1 MSRKRVVIELSPT
14 RLQVAVVRGRRVVAR
29 ETARLTPP
37 AQGLAWA
44 SRLESLRPA
53 LASMTETLRCKGAQA
68 TVLYRSPTASC
79 GIFSCNSAA
88 GKAASLHAARLALAD
103 STEFSLESNPH
114 ELVRVCVDRPQVI
127 DKAAAA
133 PVSQIHTL
141 GFADTDVT
149 VMTLAQ
155 WLETAGL
162 TLGEAIP
169 LDAVGLAECV
179 VDALAASRKDKTGV
193 AMTLHIG
200 EHASMLA
207 GATAGRVRFV
217 RQVSLGVESFI
228 EAMVS
233 ASRQGSGHMDPAAAD
248 ELLHRVGVSISDE
261 ADEESPDHA
270 AGESMLMLLQPV
282 LQRLGIEIKQ
292 SLRFGVEAEER
303 EKTSLTI
310 TGPGGRIPR
319 LAEVIAKQ
327 CGARTP
333 EATLAR
339 DPGVSGTSATWLE
352 GPMTVQGFLPRA
364 HTERLDAS
372 HIRHALWVG
381 AASTALL
388 IGYDAWSTAM
398 DLQQEEINVASLRQ
412 RLEIAKPAADLN
424 KRLRALQTAVVDARA
439 ARDARYRNL
448 TDGVAILASLSVS
461 TPSNIKLSHV
471 NIAAEGEMP
480 ACHVT
485 GHALGSDTVDPDASL
500 RFYVDSLSAVP
511 LVAST
516 RMGATRRGADSTGVP
531 MQTFDLSL
539 MLHTIPMGPAPAKVA
554 VVDKE
559 GPK

>member
-37 AQGLAWA
+37 SQGTAWA
-44 SRLESLRPA
+44 SRLESLQPA
-53 LASMTETLRCKGAQA
+53 LTSITEALRCKGAEA

-79 GIFSCNSAA
+79 GIFSCNAAA
-88 GKAASLHAARLALAD
+88 GKAASIHAARLALAD
-103 STEFSLESNPH
+103 STEFSLESNPY
-114 ELVRVCVDRPQVI
+114 ELMRVCIDRPQST
-127 DKAAAA
+127 DRAAGQ

-141 GFADTDVT
+141 GFADTDAT
-149 VMTLAQ
+149 VLTLAQ
-155 WLETAGL
+155 WLEAAGL

-169 LDAVGLAECV
+169 LDAVALAECV
-179 VDALAASRKDKTGV
+179 VGALAASRKDKSGV

-207 GATAGRVRFV
+207 GATAGRIRFV

-228 EAMVS
+228 EAMIS
-233 ASRQGSGHMDPAAAD
+233 ASRQGTGQMDPAAAD
-248 ELLHRVGVSISDE
+248 ELLHRVGVCFS
-261 ADEESPDHA
+261 EEESEDSPDHA

-303 EKTSLTI
+303 EKTILSI

-327 CGARTP
+327 CGSRTP
-333 EATLAR
+333 EALLTR
-339 DPGVSGTSATWLE
+339 DLGVSGTSATWLAS
-352 GPMTVQGFLPRA
+352 PVTVQGFLPRA

-398 DLQQEEINVASLRQ
+398 DLQQEMINVGSLRH
-412 RLEIAKPAADLN
+412 RLEISKPASDLN
-424 KRLRALQTAVVDARA
+424 KRLRALQTAVVEARVV
-439 ARDARYRNL
+439 RDARYRSL
-448 TDGVAILASLSVS
+448 TDGVAMLATLAAS
-461 TPSNIKLSHV
+461 TPPNIKLSHV
-471 NIAAEGEMP
+471 NIAAEGEAP
-480 ACHVT
+480 ACHVS
-485 GHALGSDTVDPDASL
+485 GHAMGSDTVDPDASL

-516 RMGATRRGADSTGVP
+516 RMGSTRRGADSSGLP

-539 MLHTIPMGPAPAKVA
+539 MLHNVPMGPAPAKVA
-554 VVDKE
+554 AVDKE
-559 GPK
+559 DAK

>member
-37 AQGLAWA
+37 AQGLAW
-44 SRLESLRPA
+44 STRLESLQAA
-53 LASMTETLRCKGAQA
+53 LNSMTESLRCKGAEA

-88 GKAASLHAARLALAD
+88 GKAASVHAARLALAD

-114 ELVRVCVDRPQVI
+114 ELIRVCVDRPQR
-127 DKAAAA
+127 AEAGTTP
-133 PVSQIHTL
+133 PVAQIHTL
-141 GFADTDVT
+141 GFADTDAT

-155 WLETAGL
+155 WLEAAGL
-162 TLGEAIP
+162 TLGEAMP
-169 LDAVGLAECV
+169 LDVVGLAECV
-179 VDALAASRKDKTGV
+179 VGAMAASRKEGGCV
-193 AMTLHIG
+193 SMTLHIG
-200 EHASMLA
+200 EHSSMLA
-207 GATAGRVRFV
+207 GASGGRIRFV

-233 ASRQGSGHMDPAAAD
+233 ASKQGAGQMDPGAAD
-248 ELLHRVGVSISDE
+248 ELLHRVGVSVRE
-261 ADEESPDHA
+261 EGDEESPDQA

-282 LQRLGIEIKQ
+282 LQRLSIEIKQ
-292 SLRFGVEAEER
+292 SLRFGVEAGER
-303 EKTSLTI
+303 DKTLLEI

-327 CGARTP
+327 CGSRAP
-333 EATLAR
+333 ERLLAR

-352 GPMTVQGFLPRA
+352 TPLAVHGFLPRA
-364 HTERLDAS
+364 HTERLDAG

-398 DLQQEEINVASLRQ
+398 DLQQELINVSSLRH
-412 RLEIAKPAADLN
+412 RLETAKPAADLN
-424 KRLRALQTAVVDARA
+424 KRLRALQTAVVEARA
-439 ARDARYRNL
+439 VRDARYKTL
-448 TDGVAILASLSVS
+448 TDGVAILATLSVS
-461 TPSNIKLSHV
+461 TPANIKLSHV
-471 NIAAEGEMP
+471 NIAAEGDSP
-480 ACHVT
+480 ACHVS

-516 RMGATRRGADSTGVP
+516 RMGATRRGADSTGLP

-539 MLHTIPMGPAPAKVA
+539 LLHSIPMGPSPARVA
-554 VVDKE
+554 GVDKE
-559 GPK
+559 ATK